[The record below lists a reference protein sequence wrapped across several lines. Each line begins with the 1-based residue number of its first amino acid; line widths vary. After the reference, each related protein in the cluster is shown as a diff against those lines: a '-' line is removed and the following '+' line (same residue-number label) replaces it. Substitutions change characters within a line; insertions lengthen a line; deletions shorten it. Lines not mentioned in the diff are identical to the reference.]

1 MTDQRVFDIAEFLQS
16 SEDEP
21 IRSIVRESPHATIVA
36 WTVAPGQRIALH
48 THPQGQD
55 TWTVLSGEGD
65 YQTDDAGGFESI
77 RAGHVVVATA
87 GQVHGVLNSG
97 TLPLVFVSVVCPL
110 DAGNQALTAPTPITV
125 PSPSS
130 SSLE

>member
-1 MTDQRVFDIAEFLQS
+1 MTDRRVFDIAEFLQS

-21 IRSIVRESPHATIVA
+21 IRSIVRESPHATIIA

-55 TWTVLSGEGD
+55 TWTVISGAGD
-65 YQTDDAGGFESI
+65 YQTDDAGGVQSI
-77 RAGHVVVATA
+77 RAGHVVIATA

-97 TLPLVFVSVVCPL
+97 NVPLVFVSVVCPL
-110 DAGNQALTAPTPITV
+110 DAGYQALLVPAPSAV
-125 PSPSS
+125 PFPSS
-130 SSLE
+130 S

>member
-1 MTDQRVFDIAEFLQS
+1 MTDRRVFDIAEFLQS

-21 IRSIVRESPHATIVA
+21 IRSIVRESPHATIIA

-55 TWTVLSGEGD
+55 TWTVISGAGD
-65 YQTDDAGGFESI
+65 YQTDDAGGVQSI
-77 RAGHVVVATA
+77 RAGDVVVAMD

-97 TLPLVFVSVVCPL
+97 DVPLVFVSVVCPL
-110 DAGNQALTAPTPITV
+110 DAGYQALFAPTPPAV
-125 PSPSS
+125 PFP
-130 SSLE
+130 

>member
-1 MTDQRVFDIAEFLQS
+1 MTDRRVFDIAEFLQS

-21 IRSIVRESPHATIVA
+21 IRSIVRESPHATIIA

-55 TWTVLSGEGD
+55 TWTVISGAGD
-65 YQTDDAGGFESI
+65 YQTDDAGGVQSI

-97 TLPLVFVSVVCPL
+97 NVPLVFVSVVCPL
-110 DAGNQALTAPTPITV
+110 DAGYQALLAPTPSAV
-125 PSPSS
+125 PCP
-130 SSLE
+130 

>member
-1 MTDQRVFDIAEFLQS
+1 MSDRRVFDIAEFLQS
-16 SEDEP
+16 SDDEP
-21 IRSIVRESPHATIVA
+21 IRSIVRESPHATIIA

-55 TWTVLSGEGD
+55 TWTVISGEGA
-65 YQTDDAGGFESI
+65 YQTDDAGSVQSI

-110 DAGNQALTAPTPITV
+110 DAGYQALPAPTCMTP
-125 PSPSS
+125 PFPSS
-130 SSLE
+130 SWLE